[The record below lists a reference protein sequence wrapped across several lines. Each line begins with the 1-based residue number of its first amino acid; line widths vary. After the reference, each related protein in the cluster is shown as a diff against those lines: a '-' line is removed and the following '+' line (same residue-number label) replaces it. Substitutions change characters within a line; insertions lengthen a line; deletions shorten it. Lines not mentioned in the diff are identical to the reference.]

1 MFDLVVLAAAAASAP
16 NPQDLKTFSDWIVGC
31 DNGRAC
37 QAVALLPQDDVEGTT
52 MVIWRGPEAM
62 ARPTIT
68 INADY
73 KAATAIVIDGKRQP
87 FRLTSDKDGVLTVD
101 RTQSAALIAAMLPG
115 KTMAVTD
122 ASGKQVGTPS
132 LSGLSAAL
140 LYIDE
145 QQRRIGTVTALVR
158 KGAKPPSA
166 VPPTPALPVI
176 ISPKPPK
183 LLTRKLTA
191 ADTKRAIKDL
201 QCETSETSAETT
213 YARLDARTT
222 LAILPFPCGNGA
234 YNYFAYALLIDNA
247 GKVLPARFDSEP
259 GMGGESNAIGS
270 ELVNGDWDAAKR
282 MITTYAK
289 GRGLGDC
296 GASSKFAWDGQRF
309 RLAQLDVM
317 GECRGS
323 VDYITTWRAA
333 VR

>member
-1 MFDLVVLAAAAASAP
+1 MFDLLILAAAAASAP
-16 NPQDLKTFSDWIVGC
+16 RPQPLKTFTDWIVGC
-31 DNGRAC
+31 DNGRTC
-37 QAVALLPQDDVEGTT
+37 QAVALLPEEDVEGTT

-87 FRLTSDKDGVLTVD
+87 FRLTADKDAVLTVD

-115 KTMAVTD
+115 KTMAVID

-140 LYIDE
+140 LYMDE

-158 KGAKPPSA
+158 KGPKPASA
-166 VPPTPALPVI
+166 VPPTPAFPI
-176 ISPKPPK
+176 IVSPKPPK
-183 LLTRKLTA
+183 LLPRKLTA
-191 ADTKRAIKDL
+191 ADVRREIREL
-201 QCETSETSAETT
+201 QCETSETSEQTT

-247 GKVLPARFDSEP
+247 GKVRPARFDAEP
-259 GMGGESNAIGS
+259 GMGGESSVIGS
-270 ELVNGDWDAAKR
+270 ELVNGDWDAEKR
-282 MITTYAK
+282 LITTYSK

-309 RLAQLDVM
+309 RLVELQEM
-317 GECRGS
+317 GACRGS
-323 VDYITTWRAA
+323 LDYITTWRAA

>member
-1 MFDLVVLAAAAASAP
+1 MFDLLILAAAAASAP
-16 NPQDLKTFSDWIVGC
+16 KPQNLKTFTDWIVGC

-37 QAVALLPQDDVEGTT
+37 QAVALLPQDDMEGTT

-73 KAATAIVIDGKRQP
+73 KDATGIVIDGKRQP
-87 FRLTSDKDGVLTVD
+87 FALRKEGEELIVD

-115 KTMAVTD
+115 KTMTVVD
-122 ASGKQVGTPS
+122 ARGKQVGTPS

-140 LYIDE
+140 LYMDE

-158 KGAKPPSA
+158 KGAKPASA

-176 ISPKPPK
+176 VSPKAPK
-183 LLTRKLTA
+183 LLPRKLTPV
-191 ADTKRAIKDL
+191 DMKRELKSL
-201 QCETSETSAETT
+201 ECETTETSAEPT

-222 LAILPFPCGNGA
+222 LAILPLPCGNGA

-247 GKVLPARFDSEP
+247 GKVRPARFDAEP
-259 GMGGESNAIGS
+259 GMGGESSKIGS
-270 ELVNGDWDAAKR
+270 ELVNGDWDTGKR
-282 MITTYAK
+282 LVTTYSK

-296 GASSKFAWDGQRF
+296 GAMSKFAWDGQRF
-309 RLAQLDVM
+309 RLAQLEVM

-323 VDYITTWRAA
+323 TDYITTWRAA